1 MLLNS
6 YLYQKSIKQKKF
18 NNMKNDILSIVPKN
32 TISSTFNIYLLSETK
47 MELKKPKEN
56 KGEELPEI
64 KHIKVKNEN
73 QSFFDDSKSTEDSSD
88 DEDIPDLEDVSDL
101 ELNEDIKPI
110 DYDNIDEYDDIK
122 KEINIDDKP
131 VLVETNNDNPVELD
145 NLHSDGYQ
153 SENPDTKNVVVS
165 FF

>member
-6 YLYQKSIKQKKF
+6 YLYQKSIKQKRF
-18 NNMKNDILSIVPKN
+18 NNMKNDINSLVPKN
-32 TISSTFNIYLLSETK
+32 TISSIFDIYLLSEK
-47 MELKKPKEN
+47 KIDLKQPKEN
-56 KGEELPEI
+56 KEEELPEI
-64 KHIKVKNEN
+64 KHIKVKNDK
-73 QSFFDDSKSTEDSSD
+73 QIFFDDSKSTEESSD

-101 ELNEDIKPI
+101 ELNKNIKPI
-110 DYDNIDEYDDIK
+110 DYDNIDEYDDTK

-131 VLVETNNDNPVELD
+131 VLVETNNNNPVELD

-153 SENPDTKNVVVS
+153 SDNPDTKNVVVS